1 MQEKSFTNYQL
12 GIKLNSYIDEK
23 CNVWFQAKQVAQI
36 LGYKNTEHAIKR
48 HVSENHKRTFLFC
61 SPPETGGQQ
70 NDTRGKYCL
79 FVDEAGFYELVFKS
93 RLPSA
98 RIFREWVFTIVL
110 PSIRKFGYYKMID
123 SRIKQRVIIDGKKYY
138 KHPVFSNYAA
148 SKNGNVLSLRSK
160 KIISMVKNGSG
171 YLYFNIYDEK
181 LEKRKNYTQHRFV
194 YEVFRGPIPR
204 CFEVD
209 HINEIKSDNR
219 IKNLQL
225 LSHKHNIEKSKNRPV
240 ISINIETGK
249 ERRYNSIK
257 TAAIQFDISAGNISK
272 VCRKKGKSLSSRK
285 NGKKYIFKYLD

>member
-36 LGYKNTEHAIKR
+36 LGYKNTKHAIKR

-70 NDTRGKYCL
+70 NDTRGKY
-79 FVDEAGFYELVFKS
+79 FIFFDEAGFYELVFKS
-93 RLPSA
+93 KLPTA
-98 RIFREWVFTIVL
+98 KIFREWVFSKVL
-110 PSIRKFGYYKMID
+110 PSIRKFGYYINFD
-123 SRIKQRVIIDGKKYY
+123 SKIKQRVIIDGKKYY

-148 SKNGNVLSLRSK
+148 NKNGDVLSLKSERILK
-160 KIISMVKNGSG
+160 MEKNAG
-171 YLYFNIYDEK
+171 YLRFKIYNEK
-181 LEKRKNYTQHRFV
+181 LEKRINYSQHRFV
-194 YEVFRGPIPR
+194 FEVFKGVIPS

-219 IKNLQL
+219 IKNLPPL
-225 LSHKHNIEKSKNRPV
+225 THKQNIEKSKNKLI

-249 ERRYNSIK
+249 EKRFISIK
-257 TAAIQFDISAGNISK
+257 TASNKLDIDSSLISDI
-272 VCRKKGKSLSSRK
+272 CRKRKHHKTAKSKKDKK
-285 NGKKYIFKYLD
+285 NIYI